1 MLWRKLS
8 DTKKQRTKVNGKKLS
23 DISADER
30 VEAMIKAGML

>member
-8 DTKKQRTKVNGKKLS
+8 DKKTQRTKVNGKKLS

-30 VEAMIKAGML
+30 VEGMILAGML